1 VKSLWTAT
9 LFVCGFLLAAS
20 SSFGA
25 RNSGK
30 LTGLVADPAGNPQM
44 GATVWLTPQ
53 FAGGRAIE
61 LLTDENGIFVTQRL
75 RPGLYSVKVTLAGFM
90 PSIRTDVN
98 VAANGNTSVQ
108 LQLYSIL
115 ESLDQLR
122 RKSKK
127 PAEPDDWKWILRTA
141 SSSRPVLQLRDGTV
155 VVANRSQTE
164 TDDQP
169 RMSVELDNGS
179 VRPGSSSALPGY
191 MGTSVSYDQRLGS
204 AGALLMAGEV
214 DYSQDV
220 SGVFGGS
227 VASIWLPGGK
237 FGDGPETT
245 LVVRQHRLG
254 NSDRSIRTM
263 RFEHSEQMGLADG
276 VVLEYGVEYLSGGL
290 VGALS
295 SSLRPHAR
303 LGLRLPRHWDA
314 AFLVETDPDAYG
326 FRTRLPDQQPAIE
339 ALQTAP
345 ILVWDNGRPVLNR
358 GWHEEFEVQ
367 REVGSRGELEGAV
380 FRDDSR
386 HEAVYATVTS
396 ADASYTARGLFPGPF
411 AYDGGSAGFWG
422 TRLVYRE
429 KLADN
434 LEVAG
439 VYAWAGALSPAD
451 PSAPVAVLHDAL
463 ESRYRHSIA
472 GRVAGKIP
480 KSKTQVFAS
489 YKWIDGTAVTRQDLY
504 SETAM
509 GIDPNLSLSIRQPL
523 PGFTMGSHWEALAD
537 FRNILSQGYVSLE
550 GPDGRMLITP
560 VERSFRGGVSF
571 QF

>member
-1 VKSLWTAT
+1 VKSVCTAT
-9 LFVCGFLLAAS
+9 LLVCAFLLTAS

-53 FAGGRAIE
+53 FAGGRVIE
-61 LLTDENGIFVTQRL
+61 LLTDENGIFVSQRL

-90 PSIRTDVN
+90 PSFQSNVS
-98 VAANGNTSVQ
+98 VAANGNTSIHIE
-108 LQLYSIL
+108 LYSIL
-115 ESLDQLR
+115 ASLDQLR
-122 RKSKK
+122 RKSSK
-127 PAEPDDWKWILRTA
+127 ASEPDDWKWILRTA

-155 VVANRSQTE
+155 VVANRSQSE

-179 VRPGSSSALPGY
+179 VRPGSSSARPGY
-191 MGTSVSYDQRLGS
+191 MGTSASYDQRLGN
-204 AGALLMAGEV
+204 AGTLLMAGEV
-214 DYSQDV
+214 DYDQAI

-227 VASIWLPGGK
+227 VASIWLPSGR
-237 FGDGPETT
+237 FGEGPETT
-245 LVVRQHRLG
+245 LVVRQNRLG

-263 RFEHSEQMGLADG
+263 RLEHSERLALADG
-276 VVLEYGVEYLSGGL
+276 VILEYGAEYLSGGL
-290 VGALS
+290 VGTLS

-303 LGLRLPRHWDA
+303 LGFRLPRRWDA
-314 AFLVETDPDAYG
+314 AFLAETDPDAYAL
-326 FRTRLPDQQPAIE
+326 RTQVPDQQPAIE

-345 ILVWDNGRPVLNR
+345 ILVWNDGRPVLNG

-367 REVGSRGELEGAV
+367 REIGSRGEVEGAV

-386 HEAVYATVTS
+386 HEAVYGTMTN
-396 ADASYTARGLFPGPF
+396 ADAYYAARGIFPGPI

-439 VYAWAGALSPAD
+439 VYAWAGALSPTD
-451 PSAPVAVLHDAL
+451 QSAPVAVLRDAL
-463 ESRYRHSIA
+463 EIRYQHSIA
-472 GRVAGKIP
+472 GRVSGKLP
-480 KSKTQVFAS
+480 KSKTQVSAS
-489 YKWIDGTAVTRQDLY
+489 YKWIDGTVVTRQDLY
-504 SETAM
+504 SESAM

-523 PGFTMGSHWEALAD
+523 PAFTMGSHWEALAD

-550 GPDGRMLITP
+550 GPDGRMLMMP